1 MAMSPRLG
9 RSLGLLV
16 LIGSVVASDAAANTL
31 RTNLSWTIDR
41 AGTTTTAPDYS
52 DANIVGGKNPA
63 WNRYGHERMGWALSV
78 FNKAAP

>member
-1 MAMSPRLG
+1 MK
-9 RSLGLLV
+9 
-16 LIGSVVASDAAANTL
+16 
-31 RTNLSWTIDR
+31 IDR
-41 AGTTTTAPDYS
+41 AGATTTAPDYS

>member
-1 MAMSPRLG
+1 MGDPRLCRRIG
-9 RSLGLLV
+9 RG
-16 LIGSVVASDAAANTL
+16 GKHAHDEPVVK
-31 RTNLSWTIDR
+31 IDR
-41 AGTTTTAPDYS
+41 AGATTTAPDYS